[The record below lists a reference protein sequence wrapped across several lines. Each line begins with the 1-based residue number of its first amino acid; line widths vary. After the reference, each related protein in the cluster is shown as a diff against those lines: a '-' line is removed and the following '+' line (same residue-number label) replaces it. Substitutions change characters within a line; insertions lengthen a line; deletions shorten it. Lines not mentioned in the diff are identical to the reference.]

1 MSILQLFLFLIVGC
15 AWSLPAAPTVMV
27 WMCLERC
34 FNTTASQVQEH
45 IATLKAHA
53 DVVDAVSFEQ
63 FNLGPNSTLL
73 DNPTLSSV
81 ALPLK
86 AAGFSTFAM
95 VSSFP
100 YPPDFIFWLREL
112 FANPG
117 PFVAQCVAASAKF
130 NLTGLNLDFEPASGV
145 TPQDAL
151 DYAAF
156 LTNFTAAMHAHDVL
170 VTADIAG
177 WSPLWNLTALDAAPV
192 DRYFYMGTYARNMTT
207 FLAQLDKATGA
218 ISADKL
224 AVGLQNYVGNN
235 ITDML
240 SEQDATARF
249 AAILNHS
256 SVRSVGVWAMPLDAN
271 WFGAVSTWKK
281 ARFPAAA
288 ACASDADCH
297 GTGQYCDAQTHAC
310 ACAFGPLANGACTSV
325 ERLLSPVPLIGVSA
339 AALACVA
346 CALVW
351 CVTALRNKRQRT
363 FDRL

>member
-1 MSILQLFLFLIVGC
+1 MTFLILLIVSAAC
-15 AWSLPAAPTVMV
+15 SLPAAPTVMV

-34 FNTTASQVQEH
+34 FNTTSAQVQEQ
-45 IATLKAHA
+45 IAMLKQHA

-73 DNPTLSSV
+73 DNPSLSSV
-81 ALPLK
+81 ALSLNE
-86 AAGFSTFAM
+86 AGFSTFAM
-95 VSSFP
+95 VSSYP

-112 FANPG
+112 FANPAQ
-117 PFVAQCVAASAKF
+117 FTAQCVLASRKF
-130 NLTGLNLDFEPASGV
+130 NLTGLNLDFEPATGV

-156 LTNFTAAMHAHDVL
+156 LANFTAAMHDQGVL

-177 WSPLWNLTALDAAPV
+177 WSPLWNLNALDAAPV

-224 AVGLQNYVGNN
+224 AIGLQNYVGNN

-240 SEQDATARF
+240 SEHDAAARF
-249 AAILNHS
+249 EAILNHS
-256 SVRSVGVWAMPLDAN
+256 SVRSVGVWAMPLDAH
-271 WFGAVSTWKK
+271 WFDAVGQWKK
-281 ARFPAAA
+281 ARFAAA
-288 ACASDADCH
+288 ACASDAECH
-297 GTGQYCDAQTHAC
+297 GAGQFCDVQTHAC
-310 ACAFGPLANGACTSV
+310 ACVFGALTNGTCTSV
-325 ERLLSPVPLIGVSA
+325 ERLLSPVPIIGVSA

-351 CVTALRNKRQRT
+351 CVTALRGKRKRAGT
-363 FDRL
+363 FVRLD